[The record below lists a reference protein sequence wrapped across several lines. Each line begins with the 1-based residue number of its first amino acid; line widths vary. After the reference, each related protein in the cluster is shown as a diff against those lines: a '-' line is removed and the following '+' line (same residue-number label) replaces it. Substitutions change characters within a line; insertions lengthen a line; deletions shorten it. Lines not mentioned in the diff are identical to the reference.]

1 MRTCDCQSFLSEDRE
16 PLSVSPLGSTAALL
30 PVLEYLA
37 EDFAFSERARQCGF
51 KIYADTRIRLYHFGD
66 YGFSWEDA
74 GESTT
79 RYESYRFRIS

>member
-1 MRTCDCQSFLSEDRE
+1 MVPYFQPMVVDDN
-16 PLSVSPLGSTAALL
+16 VSQGSHW
-30 PVLEYLA
+30 YLA

-51 KIYADTRIRLYHFGD
+51 KIYADTRIRLVHFGD

-74 GESTT
+74 GESST